1 MGVPRSR
8 LTRSSFQPARAK
20 RLSEWVAFTSSG
32 PSDIAGGAKLVFA
45 SFTQAALSGLVPATI
60 IRVRGY
66 LTAKSDQTAAGEN
79 WTGAMGIAI
88 VKENARAVGITALPG
103 PVTDAAADMWFYH
116 QFFQGRFSS
125 STGQGD
131 GFFFGVDVDS
141 KAMRKVEDGDA
152 MVVMAEVGSG
162 VGLSVDAQMRIL
174 FLLH

>member
-1 MGVPRSR
+1 MPPRSR
-8 LTRSSFQPARAK
+8 LTRNSFQPSKAK
-20 RLSEWVAFTSSG
+20 RLSEWVAFTTTG

-45 SFTQAALSGLVPATI
+45 SFTQAALAEIVPATI

-66 LTAKSDQTAAGEN
+66 LTVKSDQTAAGEN
-79 WTGAMGIAI
+79 WAGALGWA
-88 VKENARAVGITALPG
+88 VVRENARSVGITALPG
-103 PVTDAAADMWFYH
+103 PVTEAAADMWFYH

-131 GFFFGVDVDS
+131 GFFFGADVDS

-152 MVVMAEVGSG
+152 LVLMAEVGSS
-162 VGLSVDAQMRIL
+162 VGLSIDAQMRLL